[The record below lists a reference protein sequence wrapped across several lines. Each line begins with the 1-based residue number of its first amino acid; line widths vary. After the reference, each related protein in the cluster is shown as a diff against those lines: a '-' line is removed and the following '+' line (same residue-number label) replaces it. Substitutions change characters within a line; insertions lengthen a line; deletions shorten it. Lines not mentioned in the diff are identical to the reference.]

1 MLNKNK
7 ILVEL
12 NSIFKKTFNDKN
24 LLINSKTKKKDI
36 LEWDSLGTIKIIISI
51 QKKFKISITSN
62 ESIKIDDIN
71 KLVNIIFK
79 KIKKN

>member
-62 ESIKIDDIN
+62 ESMKIDDIN